1 MASLA
6 AESSRQLIVDIQ
18 QALTSSR
25 LAVATSRATLSHT
38 TPVLQPAPSGNQARP
53 VVLDPW
59 LELEAVID
67 RLARLVIHAQ
77 ALADR
82 TAALPVIVEAADRH
96 RRADRLHLLR
106 TAVDLGQCAI
116 TAAAAGDARPR
127 PVDRLVSG
135 IGRPPAR
142 SRVKQLDQ
150 PLSAVQAAVQG
161 PGLELP
167 AGAEQHP
174 RSPGSRCSTPTSTWS

>member
-6 AESSRQLIVDIQ
+6 AESGRQLIVDTQ

-25 LAVATSRATLSHT
+25 LAVATSRARLSHN
-38 TPVLQPAPSGNQARP
+38 TPVLQPTPPGNQARP

-82 TAALPVIVEAADRH
+82 TAALPVIVEAAARH

-106 TAVDLGQCAI
+106 TAVDLGQRAI
-116 TAAAAGDARPR
+116 TAAAAET
-127 PVDRLVSG
+127 
-135 IGRPPAR
+135 
-142 SRVKQLDQ
+142 LDIAQ
-150 PLSAVQAAVQG
+150 QIAS
-161 PGLELP
+161 
-167 AGAEQHP
+167 
-174 RSPGSRCSTPTSTWS
+174 SPGSAGRRPGRG

>member
-1 MASLA
+1 MASSA
-6 AESSRQLIVDIQ
+6 AASSRQLIVDTQ

-25 LAVATSRATLSHT
+25 LAVATSRARLSHPA
-38 TPVLQPAPSGNQARP
+38 PVLQPPRPPSQPRP

-59 LELEAVID
+59 LELEAAID

-82 TAALPVIVEAADRH
+82 TAALPAIVEAADRY
-96 RRADRLHLLR
+96 RREDRLHLLR

-116 TAAAAGDARPR
+116 TAATAGDARPR
-127 PVDRLVSG
+127 PADRLVSG
-135 IGRPPAR
+135 IGQPPAR

-150 PLSAVQAAVQG
+150 PLSAVQAAVRG
-161 PGLELP
+161 PGLESP
-167 AGAEQHP
+167 AGVEQHP
-174 RSPGSRCSTPTSTWS
+174 RARGSRCPTPTST